1 MKGLLIMPVSYSK
14 TAVFHNLFTVGEGRA
29 YEVGIIEHVG
39 AKYCGT
45 HSQQV

>member
-29 YEVGIIEHVG
+29 DPVRPLPRTVRGFPVG
-39 AKYCGT
+39 T
-45 HSQQV
+45 N